1 MKKLLNICIVLVL
14 LQLIFAD
21 YTNAQLTAAPSG
33 GNKRAW
39 VSEQIGLTDVTIHY
53 NRPHV
58 NKREGHIWGELIPVG
73 YVNLGFGSAK
83 ASPWR
88 AGANENTTIEFSTD
102 ITIEGQPLAAG
113 KYGFFIAFDP
123 NECTLIFSKN
133 SSSWGS
139 FYYNPA
145 EDVLKVKVKPVAT
158 DKSVE
163 WLKYEFADESS
174 NSATVQLEWEKLVIP
189 FKVTVDEVG
198 NQLASFRKEL
208 RGEKGFS
215 WESWDQAA
223 AYCAQH
229 KTNLEEA
236 LLWTDTA
243 TSVNFGGS
251 QSFTAW
257 STRAAVLDSLGRA
270 TEAEAAM
277 KKALPYGSLNEV
289 YFYGRSLARNKKGK
303 EAFEIFKMNYDKH
316 PDQFLTNAGLARGY
330 SAIGDYKKALIYAQK
345 ARAQAPDKPNQGTMD
360 TFIAK
365 LQAGK
370 DIN

>member
-1 MKKLLNICIVLVL
+1 MKKLLNICIMLVL
-14 LQLIFAD
+14 LQLVFAD
-21 YTNAQLTAAPSG
+21 ANAQLTAVPSG
-33 GNKRAW
+33 GNKRAL
-39 VSEQIGLTDVTIHY
+39 VSEQVGLTDVTIQY

-58 NKREGHIWGELIPVG
+58 NKREGHIWGELVPVG

-102 ITIEGQPLAAG
+102 VTIEGQTLAAG
-113 KYGFFIAFDP
+113 KYGFFIVYDP

-145 EDVLKVKVKPVAT
+145 EDVLKVKVKPIAA

-163 WLKYEFADESS
+163 WLKYEFADETS
-174 NSATVQLEWEKLVIP
+174 NSATVQMEWEKLVIP
-189 FKVTVDEVG
+189 FKVAVDEVG
-198 NQLASFRKEL
+198 NQIASFRKEL
-208 RGEKGFS
+208 RSEKGFT

-223 AYCAQH
+223 AYCAEH
-229 KTNLEEA
+229 KTNLDEA

-243 TSVNFGGS
+243 TSVGFGGS

-257 STRAAVLDSLGRA
+257 STRAAVLDSLGRPA
-270 TEAEAAM
+270 EGEAAM

-289 YFYGRSLARNKKGK
+289 YFYGRSLARSKKGK
-303 EAFEIFKMNYDKH
+303 DAFEIFKINYDKH
-316 PDQFLTNAGLARGY
+316 PDQFLTNLGMARGY
-330 SAIGDYKKALIYAQK
+330 SALGDYKKALTYAQK
-345 ARAQAPDKPNQGTMD
+345 ARVQAPDKPNQNALD
-360 TFIAK
+360 AFIAK

-370 DIN
+370 DAN

>member
-1 MKKLLNICIVLVL
+1 MKKLLSACIMAVLFQVL
-14 LQLIFAD
+14 FAGHS
-21 YTNAQLTAAPSG
+21 NAQLTAAPSG

-39 VSEQIGLTDVTIHY
+39 VGEQIALTDVTIHY

-58 NKREGHIWGELIPVG
+58 NKREGHIWGELVSVG
-73 YVNLGFGSAK
+73 LVNLGFGSAK
-83 ASPWR
+83 SSPWR
-88 AGANENTTIEFSTD
+88 AGSNENTTIEFSTD
-102 ITIEGQPLAAG
+102 VTIEGQPLAAG
-113 KYGFFIAFDP
+113 KYGFSIAYDP
-123 NECTLIFSKN
+123 NESTLIFSKN

-145 EDVLKVKVKPVAT
+145 EDALRVKVKPVAA

-163 WLKYEFADESS
+163 WLRYEFADQTS
-174 NSATVQLEWEKLVIP
+174 NSAVIQLQWEKLIIP

-198 NQLASFRKEL
+198 NQIASFRKEL
-208 RGEKGFS
+208 RGEKGFA
-215 WESWDQAA
+215 WEGWDQAA

-229 KTNLEEA
+229 KTNLGEA

-251 QSFTAW
+251 QSFVAW
-257 STRAAVLDSLGRA
+257 STRAMVLDSLGQGTDA
-270 TEAEAAM
+270 TAAM
-277 KKALPYGSLNEV
+277 KKALPYGTLNEL
-289 YFYGRSLARNKKGK
+289 YFYGKHLAISKKGK

-316 PDQFLTNAGLARGY
+316 PDEFLTNAGMARAY
-330 SAIGDYKKALIYAQK
+330 SAMGDYKKALVYAQK
-345 ARAQAPDKPNQGTMD
+345 ARAQAPDKPNQD
-360 TFIAK
+360 ILDSIVAK